1 MLRPTSLWLVGLS
14 FIASAARAEEGV
26 EAAAEDVREGRRVA
40 LLVCSTCHVVERGQP
55 FGPSLEPP
63 ATPFQTIAQRSNIDA
78 DYLRTFLTTTHSS
91 ASNLR
96 AMPNPQ
102 LTDTYVRQ
110 VTAYLLSL
118 RKRP

>member
-1 MLRPTSLWLVGLS
+1 MELRPISLWLVGLS
-14 FIASAARAEEGV
+14 LLSGLARAEEP
-26 EAAAEDVREGRRVA
+26 ATSDDVREGRRVA

-55 FGPSLEPP
+55 FGPALEPP

-91 ASNLR
+91 VSNLR